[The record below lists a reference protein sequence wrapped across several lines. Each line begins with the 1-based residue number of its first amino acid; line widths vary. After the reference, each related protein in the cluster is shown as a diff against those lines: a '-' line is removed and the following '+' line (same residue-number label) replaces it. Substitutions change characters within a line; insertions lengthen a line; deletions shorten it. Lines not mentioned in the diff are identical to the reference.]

1 MSNNIFMLCYY
12 SDNIVTEVNNSIT
25 YSSGSNL
32 LLTSNL
38 GISYIKMKEIICH
51 VLGWVYNDI
60 NVEITW
66 RCQIVE

>member
-25 YSSGSNL
+25 YSSGSSL

-38 GISYIKMKEIICH
+38 GMSYIKMKEIICH
-51 VLGWVYNDI
+51 VLG
-60 NVEITW
+60 
-66 RCQIVE
+66 

>member
-12 SDNIVTEVNNSIT
+12 SDNIITEVNNSIT
-25 YSSGSNL
+25 YSSGSSL

-38 GISYIKMKEIICH
+38 GMSYIKMKEIIFH

-60 NVEITW
+60 NVKITW
-66 RCQIVE
+66 RCQIIE